1 MTAVLA
7 TVKKS
12 HNDWETQP
20 RNHGGW
26 ASRGVKFSER
36 SEKELSAIGKNLL
49 ENVVSTVKRGTIKAG
64 EDGSVINAAA
74 SYVEKNFKEPA
85 KTKIGDID
93 ITKQGIVDSLS
104 HGFGKTKLDAI
115 PAIKDVLEKGEY
127 LGYEKDFGG
136 KSLKNH
142 YFAGRVSFPDGEKI
156 VFCRVHE
163 SETGGNKRFYVH
175 EVFTE
180 EEIKNKGA
188 SFKTGLAQ
196 NGKGPGGRSLYN
208 NILYDAFNV
217 NKSQRY
223 EMADSKKECGKK
235 RKSKSGKS
243 VNKSWCWFDKSGN
256 FWIKKSALEAFIRGV
271 NRKRRRFGRMKHDDC
286 ISEILVDEQEH
297 EKADEGI
304 AVPVF

>member
-1 MTAVLA
+1 MTAGFA

-12 HNDWETQP
+12 HNGWESQP
-20 RNHGGW
+20 RNHGLWG
-26 ASRGVKFSER
+26 SRGVKFSER
-36 SEKELSAIGKNLL
+36 SEKELSVIGKNLL

-74 SYVEKNFKEPA
+74 SYVEKNFKKPA

-93 ITKQGIVDSLS
+93 ITRQGIVDSLS
-104 HGFGKTKLDAI
+104 HGFGKTKVDAI
-115 PAIKDVLEKGEY
+115 PAVKDVLEKGEY
-127 LGYEKDFGG
+127 LGYERDFGG

-208 NILYDAFNV
+208 RVLYDTLNV
-217 NKSQRY
+217 NTSQRY
-223 EMADSKKECGKK
+223 KMADNKKEDSKK
-235 RKSKSGKS
+235 RKSKGGKS
-243 VNKSWCWFDKSGN
+243 VKKSWCWFDGDGH
-256 FWIKKSALEAFIRGV
+256 FWIRKSALEAFSRGV
-271 NRKRRRFGRMKHDDC
+271 H
-286 ISEILVDEQEH
+286 V
-297 EKADEGI
+297 
-304 AVPVF
+304 